1 MGFAVGRGEFPV
13 RAQMRAAVLKGVP
26 GVVQALNAVVG
37 WNQTGNFFAHF
48 PAGLAAEQMRAF
60 GMNGGS
66 KFTQNFPLRFRF
78 ADVAGD
84 FWAEQDAALRAPL
97 GAAALPFLTRLG
109 RGQ

>member
-26 GVVQALNAVVG
+26 GVVQALNAVVE
-37 WNQTGNFFAHF
+37 WDHTGNFFAHF

-78 ADVAGD
+78 ADAAGD
-84 FWAEQDAALRAPL
+84 FWAENEPAPGACL
-97 GAAALPFLTRLG
+97 GA
-109 RGQ
+109 

>member
-13 RAQMRAAVLKGVP
+13 RAQMRAAVLKSVT
-26 GVVQALNAVVG
+26 GVVQVLNAVVE
-37 WNQTGNFFAHF
+37 WDYTGNFFAHF

-78 ADVAGD
+78 ADGSGNLG
-84 FWAEQDAALRAPL
+84 AEHDATLRARL
-97 GAAALPFLTRLG
+97 GAAVSLFI
-109 RGQ
+109 